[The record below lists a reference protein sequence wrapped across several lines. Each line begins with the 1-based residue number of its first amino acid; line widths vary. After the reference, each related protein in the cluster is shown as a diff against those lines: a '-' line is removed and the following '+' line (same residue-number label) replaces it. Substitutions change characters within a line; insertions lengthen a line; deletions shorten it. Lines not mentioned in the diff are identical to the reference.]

1 MDIKE
6 LERKSWDLRQDVL
19 DIIMA
24 GGGGHIG
31 GDMSLMNALLVL
43 YKNHLNITPETV
55 EDPDRDRFVL
65 SKGHAAIA
73 YAPVLVDF
81 GYMPEEE
88 LHIFNLTGAKIGMHL
103 DCNKVRGVDV
113 STGSLGHGLS
123 LAVGMALAGQ
133 QNKKD
138 YMVYCM
144 TGDGELNEGSN
155 WEGAMSAAQF
165 KLSNIV
171 VLVDNNKLM
180 IDGAV
185 KDEMNIE
192 PVDEKFKAFGF
203 DVLRVDGHNMKELN
217 GAIEAAIKNHQN
229 GGTKPTAIIMD
240 TIKGE
245 GIDFIAGDYTW
256 HYGSFSDEMFEK
268 AHASLDEYYQKR
280 VARAEKEG

>member
-1 MDIKE
+1 MTASGRVCVCVRLFHPPHIHGHE
-6 LERKSWDLRQDVL
+6 LIPLVQPVGRQLGHRGHLRL
-19 DIIMA
+19 EA
-24 GGGGHIG
+24 GWVAQQRQR
-31 GDMSLMNALLVL
+31 LALQHML
-43 YKNHLNITPETV
+43 H
-55 EDPDRDRFVL
+55 
-65 SKGHAAIA
+65 
-73 YAPVLVDF
+73 PVLRGIQLF
-81 GYMPEEE
+81 RQRHAEERRFRPGKVVVRSGSDVE
-88 LHIFNLTGAKIGMHL
+88 PLVPGVAHGVGILLGGIAGVADLH
-103 DCNKVRGVDV
+103 
-113 STGSLGHGLS
+113 
-123 LAVGMALAGQ
+123 AVGMALAGQ